1 MRTLVKSIVTMYMLG
16 AGEIVVGAGCEA
28 VKRGRSAMRYVDA
41 AAAIPLKAF
50 GELEEA
56 GSRKRCSGDSL

>member
-1 MRTLVKSIVTMYMLG
+1 MYMLG